1 MCWKVQWVDTELYL
15 FILSHHV
22 FSEIQKLLYNKIV
35 KNQMCKVHGFALR
48 RSANDPAFYKNC
60 KLGGGVKTNGH
71 YKPLYFMPWLF
82 NYWNSWVLFRWQHQH
97 LELSACFYSVLDEF
111 IVVNSPS
118 FVIFKDTVL
127 GNMYEITPT
136 GWYQTRDTALFD
148 CQIQNIKLLI
158 VYSTFILQHAF
169 LGQNI
174 YY

>member
-1 MCWKVQWVDTELYL
+1 
-15 FILSHHV
+15 
-22 FSEIQKLLYNKIV
+22 
-35 KNQMCKVHGFALR
+35 
-48 RSANDPAFYKNC
+48 
-60 KLGGGVKTNGH
+60 
-71 YKPLYFMPWLF
+71 MPWFF
-82 NYWNSWVLFRWQHQH
+82 NYWNSWILYRWQHQH

-158 VYSTFILQHAF
+158 VESIFILQDAF

>member
-1 MCWKVQWVDTELYL
+1 MDFVSLTTSK
-15 FILSHHV
+15 
-22 FSEIQKLLYNKIV
+22 
-35 KNQMCKVHGFALR
+35 
-48 RSANDPAFYKNC
+48 
-60 KLGGGVKTNGH
+60 
-71 YKPLYFMPWLF
+71 
-82 NYWNSWVLFRWQHQH
+82 FRIIF
-97 LELSACFYSVLDEF
+97 FYSVLDEY
-111 IVVNSPS
+111 IVVSSPS